1 MCCVA
6 LSVRLIEK
14 SARAIA
20 DKIAE
25 YGLQSEFISSRRD
38 WQPLPYSATD
48 RSFPSRNVSKYLK
61 SVPAIVMKSALT
73 CDRSDG

>member
-1 MCCVA
+1 M
-6 LSVRLIEK
+6 ET

-25 YGLQSEFISSRRD
+25 YGLQGEFISSRRD
-38 WQPLPYSATD
+38 WHPLPYPAID
-48 RSFPSRNVSKYLK
+48 RPFPSRNVSKYLK